1 MEHVQRSHFDERLH
15 MSGIIGRCVC
25 VSVVVQRA
33 GEEACCIAAAA
44 PGTETPETDGGAAAE
59 ERCCSEGARD
69 AAGQMYWLTG
79 LELTF
84 DRQFVLSPSS
94 RQFDLWLH
102 TWHQWQA
109 TPAGSSDAC
118 IQRQLTVKND
128 AEVVSCEICFKLP
141 FINLTYLLTY
151 LFVAQA
157 GSPEWT
163 SGAVE

>member
-69 AAGQMYWLTG
+69 AAGQMY
-79 LELTF
+79 
-84 DRQFVLSPSS
+84 
-94 RQFDLWLH
+94 
-102 TWHQWQA
+102 
-109 TPAGSSDAC
+109 
-118 IQRQLTVKND
+118 
-128 AEVVSCEICFKLP
+128 
-141 FINLTYLLTY
+141 
-151 LFVAQA
+151 
-157 GSPEWT
+157 
-163 SGAVE
+163 

>member
-1 MEHVQRSHFDERLH
+1 MHYIPSACFLSVCLSVPCQLENGTCTTFTLWREVLH

-128 AEVVSCEICFKLP
+128 AEVVSCEICFKLHR
-141 FINLTYLLTY
+141 L
-151 LFVAQA
+151 
-157 GSPEWT
+157 
-163 SGAVE
+163 